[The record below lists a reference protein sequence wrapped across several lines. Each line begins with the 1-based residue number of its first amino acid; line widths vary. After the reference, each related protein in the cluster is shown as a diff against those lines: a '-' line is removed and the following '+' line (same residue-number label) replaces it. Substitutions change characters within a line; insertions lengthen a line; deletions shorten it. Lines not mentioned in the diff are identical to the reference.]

1 MVQPTR
7 KQETQATTPQQ
18 KEKVYKRT
26 TKKMPQQQ
34 KEKIRQSLKRFNQAN
49 PRSSE
54 WCQKISKG
62 CKAYWDA
69 LGEKDETKIEDLI

>member
-7 KQETQATTPQQ
+7 KQETQATQPQQ
-18 KEKVYKRT
+18 KVYKRT
-26 TKKMPQQQ
+26 SKKMPQQQ

-62 CKAYWDA
+62 CKAYWDF
-69 LGEKDETKIEDLI
+69 LGQKDETEIEDLI